1 MLHSLIYAGHTLITA
16 FCKLKCLS
24 SLNIRNYYYYY
35 YYYYYKT
42 IYCLKQLI
50 LQYDVLII
58 SFVDEIN
65 LGLTLI
71 YWTIDYDFTT
81 LVLQLL
87 LLLLQFE
94 NFLFF
99 VFFLSCRLAN
109 YALP

>member
-1 MLHSLIYAGHTLITA
+1 MILP
-16 FCKLKCLS
+16 
-24 SLNIRNYYYYY
+24 NIKSY
-35 YYYYYKT
+35 
-42 IYCLKQLI
+42 LKQSI

-94 NFLFF
+94 NFCF
-99 VFFLSCRLAN
+99 VFFKLQTCQLCT
-109 YALP
+109 ALI

>member
-1 MLHSLIYAGHTLITA
+1 MILP
-16 FCKLKCLS
+16 
-24 SLNIRNYYYYY
+24 NI
-35 YYYYYKT
+35 KS
-42 IYCLKQLI
+42 CLKQLI
-50 LQYDVLII
+50 LQYVVLII

-87 LLLLQFE
+87 LLLLYF
-94 NFLFF
+94 NLRIF
-99 VFFLSCRLAN
+99 VFFFFFFCLSCRLAN